1 MCRDGRMEG
10 WREGGDQC
18 TRCAEVASVAV
29 VLLLVLLCQ
38 QPSCLG
44 RRISLSRVAMRSYQF
59 RAVPCYTMLCCDMPC
74 PCRAHAH
81 AVPRHAM
88 PCACPCRAMPC
99 CDIPSHPILS
109 HAIPSYPMPC
119 QSHAHLIPG
128 FVYVR
133 RPIADIFEFERAGP
147 GAGRRGD
154 ALPSHRGAATSTLH

>member
-1 MCRDGRMEG
+1 MHALC
-10 WREGGDQC
+10 GGC
-18 TRCAEVASVAV
+18 KCGSGVVVGVAV
-29 VLLLVLLCQ
+29 PAAELSGGVEFHYLAWPCAAINVVPCHATLCCAVT
-38 QPSCLG
+38 CL
-44 RRISLSRVAMRSYQF
+44 AH
-59 RAVPCYTMLCCDMPC
+59 AVPMP
-74 PCRAHAH
+74 
-81 AVPRHAM
+81 VPRHAM